1 MSSGTVFVFGL
12 NTWMTDKW
20 TKTIMF
26 FFLSHHI
33 CKVRI
38 RLHCSILIIWLSLSL
53 LPGAG
58 REHRQQMKPSSELFF
73 PFAII
78 FKAFTIF
85 ISWSLQIL
93 CLFVCWSVVLNHI
106 KLIRSQQ
113 GLNNWFNL
121 SMHQELVQPGGTEW
135 QVEGLQGNLRRS
147 TPDRKQHRTQPW

>member
-20 TKTIMF
+20 TKTIMGC
-26 FFLSHHI
+26 FLSHHI

-106 KLIRSQQ
+106 KLIRSNHHATV
-113 GLNNWFNL
+113 LPVIIIIIIINNA
-121 SMHQELVQPGGTEW
+121 VAQPIRDYSKW
-135 QVEGLQGNLRRS
+135 VNSSKML
-147 TPDRKQHRTQPW
+147 K